1 MNDGLRFT
9 GILEIFE
16 RTKNTKGNFRGK
28 RWKRIRKVK
37 NLITNIG
44 FQTIANRLSADGTY
58 SAVSYTRYSISNGTA
73 TPALTD
79 TAAIFLADGTTFE
92 KAIESVE
99 TFSTAQLM
107 QQFNCFLATT
117 DNTVT
122 SITKFALL
130 DVTNTYMF
138 NNVKFS
144 AISKDS
150 SKSFYFRYKLF
161 MTQS

>member
-1 MNDGLRFT
+1 MVTLNEGIRFT
-9 GILEIFE
+9 GLLEIFE
-16 RTKNTKGNFRGK
+16 KKVGETEWRK
-28 RWKRIRKVK
+28 IREVK

-44 FQTIANRLSADGTY
+44 FQTIANGLTGEGTY
-58 SAVSYTRYSISNGTA
+58 SAVSYSRYSISNGTA

-92 KAIESVE
+92 KAVESVS

-107 QQFNCFLATT
+107 QQWNCFLATT

-130 DVTNTYMF
+130 DSTDTYMF
-138 NNVKFS
+138 NNVKFD
-144 AISKDS
+144 AIDKDS
-150 SKSFYFRYKLF
+150 SKSFYFRYKLY